1 MNLKKLIVFL
11 VLSLFCIP
19 TGFVFADGLK
29 NDLEIDQG
37 KNLLF
42 ELRNIRY
49 DTTWYTTENIY
60 DNVNI
65 GAGTKVVLDSQWEYV
80 YKGSHV
86 ETSEYDPESEEPQDI
101 TETRYE
107 DYAKEENL
115 ATLSIAP
122 NGQLILNSGSE
133 LVLRNQYNLVT
144 SSHNVSV
151 QYQKDENRDVII
163 STGTTNYEEVC
174 YQGKEKKYYNR
185 MSQDTSGSFKGDV
198 VKDTSGLFLGDIVFE
213 NGDSDT
219 KLTFGSVSK
228 KTSDFFV
235 LPEANISSTTREGEG
250 YKGGDLIIKKNAV
263 NEIETYVIDDKDNF
277 VLMQNDFQIKSN
289 RAVINVD
296 FDGRKEEGE
305 WDPSCGHVALGAKWG
320 SKLSGDGTIVKQGV
334 GVLYLRDD
342 TEASVNGDD
351 LTGANTGYSWRIE
364 EGTIRVNT
372 QSSLGTKGKIYI
384 DSGGSLSLNSGL
396 SVNPPTAIEDIKRGL
411 VANVFTSSITSAGGG
426 ISIVSGSIVEL
437 AGDLETVEGHDSL
450 GFSLYENSAL
460 VLSGTNN
467 AKNFYINF
475 GGIHGGAANYLVTD
489 VEGLATN
496 SINVTNTTG
505 EDYKDFAF
513 FELALKE
520 NSNVTYSGS
529 LNGEMYLHK
538 LGTGTVTLTGNNTYT
553 KGTYITEGGL
563 LLATSNSIGTG
574 NILFDNDTENPEDFA
589 SIGVAEGGN
598 IDLINN
604 IHVKK
609 GAILNVLE
617 GQNMYLKG
625 DLVRYDA
632 RPGYEAKFIK
642 NGLGNAIIS
651 QIEGVDRKINI
662 SSFNVTEGG
671 FILDKGVAS
680 DSYYSLDGQQ
690 AFLEVRENAEIKNN
704 RIDIN
709 NGDLIIFNDNCI
721 SSATAISFYNEATS
735 TEAFSKFHIM
745 SDAVLSDETIAVSSI
760 TIAKNIEFVVGP
772 TTTEDEEELNE
783 EEPVTVTA
791 EMSKFKFGVE
801 NPVVPII
808 VKSGDGKFVADG
820 NGDFALD
827 SLYVN
832 GGEFR
837 IENTTMTASGE
848 VLMDKGGIFSVS
860 NTSHF
865 AYAESV
871 ADKQITVLD
880 GGIGIYDENSIDEN
894 IAFVFLGTDSV
905 NLSKLIIE
913 SSGVVLRNNISVKA
927 GFEIQNDDDFSFV
940 GDKITFDEQYT
951 GILAKSGEGTMTIA
965 SNKPGAIFEM
975 GEIRALGGNLLV
987 KSDIDV
993 GSITIEGENA
1003 WLSIEDNNGRQ
1014 TNATISNNLSMA
1026 SGGTLSVST
1035 STLDLADLRMIS
1047 GNIINNNATINAD
1060 VIDCSDAT
1068 IDLQKATSVINAT
1081 TINLKNT
1088 IVQGFGNLNANVNV
1102 RDASKVYVGSDGETE
1117 ETLKARNVSFESGSN
1132 LYIDIDTENNK
1143 TDILDINGDI
1153 TVQKNVTLHVN
1164 IVGNNENVNGVSNIN
1179 FADDDSGGV
1188 KEFEFITFTGSYS
1201 FENTTNKIFD
1211 TIDINLGDP
1220 KFSVSTALRGNSIF
1234 LAIAQK
1240 FDLYNIPGA
1249 TKNQEEMIDTFN
1261 KIASDD
1267 VTAISMEA
1275 ILATLNQYYSTYVD
1289 TGDKT
1294 QFLNALQDLS
1304 GIFYAN
1310 SFMASTMFSK
1320 ASIIYNRLNDYSERR
1335 EAVNRVWAQV
1345 YTTNFTVA
1353 ENEENPKFENN
1364 MYGLIAGYDT
1374 IKEDNLVFGI
1384 AGFYGQGELKQMDDK
1399 ADVIDAGVNAYGDY
1413 KINDSIDVKGLIGY
1427 SMQDYDTTRTLRFNK
1442 QKITSKYTTNTISLD
1457 VEAGYKYD
1465 FNDRVSIRP
1474 IVGANCAVVSNGDI
1488 EEDGDTEQR
1497 LKIAK
1502 DTYSKAEARIGV
1514 GLQSRAVSPFN
1525 WYVSTAIKQI
1535 LAGDKFTT
1543 KSRFMNAQDYE
1554 FEIESTKVAGT
1565 SFSGGLGCAYDIN
1578 SNLNISL
1585 DLSVDAGAV
1594 SQFGGNIGASY
1605 KW

>member
-11 VLSLFCIP
+11 VLGLFCIP

-42 ELRNIRY
+42 DFKGFNE
-49 DTTWYTTENIY
+49 WYTDTEVY

-65 GAGTKVVLDSQWEYV
+65 GAGTKVVLNSQWEYLLRDI
-80 YKGSHV
+80 GV
-86 ETSEYDPESEEPQDI
+86 EVKTSTSSAGDEGGEVENTTITTTYSYD
-101 TETRYE
+101 
-107 DYAKEENL
+107 KEENL
-115 ATLSIAP
+115 ATLSIKRD
-122 NGQLILNSGSE
+122 GKLILNSGSE
-133 LVLRNQYNLVT
+133 LSLRNQYNLIT
-144 SSHNVSV
+144 SPENVSL
-151 QYQKDENRDVII
+151 QYQENVNSGDIEISEKNTNKDFY
-163 STGTTNYEEVC
+163 SYK
-174 YQGKEKKYYNR
+174 GKEGKFYKNR
-185 MSQDTSGSFKGDV
+185 FPDDV
-198 VKDTSGLFLGDIVFE
+198 GVELFLGDIVFE

-219 KLTFGSVSK
+219 KLTFEGVST
-228 KTSDFFV
+228 KTSRDYI
-235 LPEANISSTTREGEG
+235 LPEPKESTTTYNETTQSSTT
-250 YKGGDLIIKKNAV
+250 YVDVVK
-263 NEIETYVIDDKDNF
+263 EIETATLGNKNNI
-277 VLMQNDFQIKSN
+277 VLMQNDFKINSN
-289 RAVINVD
+289 RAVINVN
-296 FDGRKEEGE
+296 FNGNKEGTE
-305 WDPSCGHVALGAKWG
+305 WDSSCGHVALGKEG
-320 SKLSGDGTIVKQGV
+320 GTSYLSGDGTIVKQGV
-334 GVLYLRDD
+334 GVLYLRSDD
-342 TEASVNGDD
+342 VASVDGEG

-364 EGTIRVNT
+364 EGTIRVDT

-384 DSGGSLSLNSGL
+384 DSGGSLALEGYMSLN
-396 SVNPPTAIEDIKRGL
+396 PATAIEDIKEGL
-411 VANVFTSSITSAGGG
+411 FANVFSSSITSSGGG
-426 ISIVSGSIVEL
+426 ISIVSNSVVEL
-437 AGDLETVEGHDSL
+437 TGDLETVEGHDSL
-450 GFSLYENSAL
+450 SFSLYKDSAL

-475 GGIHGGAANYLVTD
+475 GGIHGGEANYLVTD
-489 VEGLATN
+489 VDGLATD
-496 SINVTNTTG
+496 SINVTNTT
-505 EDYKDFAF
+505 KDELKEFAF
-513 FELALKE
+513 FELALNE

-704 RIDIN
+704 AIDIH

-745 SDAVLSDETIAVSSI
+745 SDSVLSDETIAVSSI
-760 TIAKNIEFVVGP
+760 TIAKNIEFVVGS
-772 TTTEDEEELNE
+772 TDTVQTDDTATAA
-783 EEPVTVTA
+783 VVTA
-791 EMSKFKFGVE
+791 QMDKFKFESGADT
-801 NPVVPII
+801 II
-808 VKSGDGKFVADG
+808 VKSGDGDFIAEG
-820 NGDFALD
+820 NGDFDLN

-832 GGEFR
+832 GGKYR
-837 IENTTMTASGE
+837 IENTTMTVSGE
-848 VLMDKGGIFSVS
+848 TLLDGGILSISSGSYF
-860 NTSHF
+860 TS
-865 AYAESV
+865 S
-871 ADKQITVLD
+871 ADEKKIVVKD
-880 GGIGIYDENSIDEN
+880 GGGIGIYNDFSIDIDTKLSFE
-894 IAFVFLGTDSV
+894 GESET
-905 NLSKLIIE
+905 NLSRLIIE
-913 SSGVVLRNNISVKA
+913 SDEDVTLANNIYVKT
-927 GFEIQNDDDFSFV
+927 GLIIENEKTFTFS
-940 GDKITFDEQYT
+940 GGKISGEY
-951 GILAKSGEGTMTIA
+951 GILAKDGAGTMIID
-965 SNKPGAIFEM
+965 SEGAFQM

-993 GSITIEGENA
+993 GSISILGENA
-1003 WLSIEDNNGRQ
+1003 LLSFEDVNN
-1014 TNATISNNLSMA
+1014 ASIADSLALA

-1035 STLDLADLRMIS
+1035 STLNLSNADLRMIS
-1047 GNIINNNATINAD
+1047 GNIINNNSVINAD
-1060 VIDCSDAT
+1060 VIDCSDST
-1068 IDLQKATSVINAT
+1068 IDLLKDTSVINAS
-1081 TINLKNT
+1081 TINLKDT
-1088 IVQGFGNLNANVNV
+1088 IVRGFGNLNANVNV
-1102 RDASKVYVGSDGETE
+1102 RYGSEVHVGSDGETE
-1117 ETLKARNVSFESGSN
+1117 EKLKTGSVAFDAGST
-1132 LYIDIDTENNK
+1132 LYIDIDTENGVNK

-1179 FADDDSGGV
+1179 FADGDSSGV

-1240 FDLYNIPGA
+1240 FDLYSIPGA

-1289 TGDKT
+1289 TGNKT

-1310 SFMASTMFSK
+1310 SFMTSTMFSK

-1335 EAVNRVWAQV
+1335 EDVNRVWAQV

-1442 QKITSKYTTNTISLD
+1442 QKITSKYATNTISLD

>member
-19 TGFVFADGLK
+19 TGFVFAANP
-29 NDLEIDQG
+29 NDLEIDEG

-42 ELRNIRY
+42 DFRETDPYRDN
-49 DTTWYTTENIY
+49 TWYHKYNVY

-65 GAGTKVVLDSQWEYV
+65 GAGTRVVLDSDWEYV
-80 YKGSHV
+80 HKNTV
-86 ETSEYDPESEEPQDI
+86 VDTSDPDPETGAI
-101 TETRYE
+101 TQTTT
-107 DYAKEENL
+107 DTYAQEENL
-115 ATLSIAP
+115 ATLSIKSS
-122 NGQLILNSGSE
+122 GQLILNSGSE
-133 LVLRNQYNLVT
+133 LSLRNQYNLIT
-144 SSHNVSV
+144 SPDNVSI
-151 QYQKDENRDVII
+151 QYRKKFNSEDIEIGSANLNFDMFDYPTKEKIYENRQT
-163 STGTTNYEEVC
+163 TGRAN
-174 YQGKEKKYYNR
+174 
-185 MSQDTSGSFKGDV
+185 
-198 VKDTSGLFLGDIVFE
+198 LFLGEIVFE
-213 NGDSDT
+213 NGDTDT
-219 KLTFGSVSK
+219 KLTFEGVSS
-228 KTSDFFV
+228 KTSEDHI
-235 LPEANISSTTREGEG
+235 LPTARESTTTYNEATGSSTTYVYVVKDVGAPTLEN
-250 YKGGDLIIKKNAV
+250 KNNIVSIQNNLIV
-263 NEIETYVIDDKDNF
+263 N
-277 VLMQNDFQIKSN
+277 SN
-289 RAVINVD
+289 RAVINVN
-296 FDGRKEEGE
+296 FNGNKEGEE
-305 WDPSCGHVALGAKWG
+305 WDPTCGHVALGKKG
-320 SKLSGDGTIVKQGV
+320 GTSYLSGDGTIVKQGV
-334 GVLYLRDD
+334 GVLYLQDD
-342 TEASVNGDD
+342 NIENIHVDGSG

-364 EGTIRVNT
+364 EGTIRVST

-384 DSGGSLSLNSGL
+384 ASGGSLSLDGYNSL
-396 SVNPPTAIEDIKRGL
+396 NPSTAITDISNGQL
-411 VANVFTSSITSAGGG
+411 TANVYSSSITSSGGG
-426 ISIVSGSIVEL
+426 ISIVSCSVVEL
-437 AGDLETVEGHDSL
+437 KGDIDTAEGNDNL
-450 GFSLYENSAL
+450 NFSMYRNSAL

-467 AKNFYINF
+467 AKNFHINF
-475 GGIHGGAANYLVTD
+475 GGEKGGESNYLVTD
-489 VEGLATN
+489 VDGLASN
-496 SINVTNTTG
+496 SISVVNTT
-505 EDYKDFAF
+505 KDELKEFAF
-513 FELALKE
+513 FEVALKE
-520 NSNVTYSGS
+520 DSDKTYSGS

-538 LGTGTVTLTGNNTYT
+538 LGTGTVTLSGNNTYT

-574 NILFDNDTENPEDFA
+574 KIMFDNDSETYA
-589 SIGVAEGGN
+589 SIGVSSQTTTGDIN
-598 IDLINN
+598 LTNN

-609 GAILNVLE
+609 GAILDVAK

-632 RPGYEAKFIK
+632 RPGYEAEFVK
-642 NGLGNAIIS
+642 NGLGNAIIAEA
-651 QIEGVDRKINI
+651 EGVDRKINI
-662 SSFNVTEGG
+662 STFTITEGG

-680 DSYYSLDGQQ
+680 DSYFSLDGQQ
-690 AFLEVRENAEIKNN
+690 AFLEVRENAAVKDNDIK
-704 RIDIN
+704 IN
-709 NGDLIIFNDNCI
+709 NGDLRIFNEKCI
-721 SSATAISFYNEATS
+721 SSATAVNFYNEYTS
-735 TEAFSKFHIM
+735 TDSFSKFHIM
-745 SDAVLSDETIAVSSI
+745 SDAVLSSETIDADI
-760 TIAKNIEFVVGP
+760 TIAKNIEFVVGS
-772 TTTEDEEELNE
+772 TKTANTDELNTEDSS
-783 EEPVTVTA
+783 PVTVTA
-791 EMSKFKFGVE
+791 EMSKFKFGI
-801 NPVVPII
+801 NDPVIPVI

-848 VLMDKGGIFSVS
+848 ILMDKGGIFSVS
-860 NTSHF
+860 QTSHF
-865 AYAESV
+865 AYEESV

-880 GGIGIYDENSIDEN
+880 GGIGIYNKDSIDQN
-894 IAFVFLGTDSV
+894 IAFVFLGTDSA
-905 NLSKLIIE
+905 NLSRLIIE
-913 SSGVVLRNNISVKA
+913 SSGVVLQNNISVKA
-927 GFEIQNDDDFSFV
+927 GIEIQNDDDFSFV
-940 GDKITFDEQYT
+940 GESITFDEHYT

-965 SNKPGAIFEM
+965 SDKPGAIFEM
-975 GEIRALGGNLLV
+975 GEIRALGGNLLI

-1014 TNATISNNLSMA
+1014 TNAKISNNLSMA
-1026 SGGTLSVST
+1026 SGGNLLVST

-1060 VIDCSDAT
+1060 VIDCSDALV
-1068 IDLQKATSVINAT
+1068 DLIKDTSVINAKA
-1081 TINLKNT
+1081 INLRNS

-1117 ETLKARNVSFESGSN
+1117 ETLKARNVAFDAGST